1 MSMNRSHFYI
11 KLTKLSCH
19 FSNFNDFYDC
29 KNSVFIEEEKKKVK
43 KEKKIFYELGLNNN
57 GVRRQEI

>member
-43 KEKKIFYELGLNNN
+43 KEKKSSMSL
-57 GVRRQEI
+57 V